1 MQLRARALIFA
12 ISASAAVSVSAQA
25 QDASATTPP
34 PAAAAPA
41 TPPDAATT
49 STNAAADTGV
59 AGGPSADRKAAG
71 EDIVVTGSR
80 VRRKDLTTPAPVTV
94 ISREQIVSSGIASI
108 GDFLQQIP
116 EQGGALNTNVN
127 NGGDGETAISLRN
140 LGAART
146 LVLVDGK
153 RWVNGGSGAGSFVD
167 LNSIPTAAIERVEVL
182 KDGAS
187 AVYGSD
193 AIGGVVNIITRRRVN
208 GVEAQAYGGESPHGD
223 AQQYDLS
230 ITGGATS
237 DKGSFMFNAEYF
249 NQQAMFAGNRD
260 WAKTAVAYDYT
271 VPPGTAGQVT
281 TSGSGTI
288 PSGRATVDLN
298 ACNGN
303 ALCNSLAATFSGA
316 LKCKPG
322 ASCVVGVRPDTTT
335 AACGAG
341 ALAVGTDLTK
351 CNVDG
356 WRPVVSSGANNDLY
370 NFQAV
375 NYLVTP
381 STRMSLFSNGDFHIS
396 NSARAYFQGSY
407 LNRQSG
413 VQLASEPLSTGAFG
427 VQIPIDNVYNPFGD
441 STNPACH
448 PLANGDAPP
457 GCGQAVSA
465 ARRLT
470 DAGGRTTAFDL
481 NTIRAVVGM
490 DGTLPEEFGP
500 LQGLFW
506 DVSFNYG
513 RTQGTT
519 TFGGSVNT
527 GATANALGATFPG
540 AGTSTGFGCG
550 PNSGSAINGCTPANL
565 FGASLTPD
573 MLSSLGFYTGINS
586 GFTQLASTQANISAE
601 LFKLAADRPI
611 GLAAGYEYRAE
622 YGGFQP
628 DPIGAA
634 QQSFDFNSFPTKGSY
649 HVNEGYAE
657 LDIPVISN
665 VPGAEDLE
673 IQAALRV
680 FNYST
685 FGSDFTYKLGA
696 RWRPIRDLTVRGTYS
711 TGFRAPDVSN
721 LYGGAAPAAEVA
733 TDPCGNKNLDPRTSA
748 LGARCAQQGPLQGVT
763 RLNSGGF
770 NKAAANGDTSVQ
782 LNSTVGGNSL
792 LQPEKANIATVGLVF
807 EPSMLRGL
815 SATVDYYNI
824 KVTSD
829 ISSITAPVI
838 LNGCYNEGNDAYC
851 KLVTRDPTSGQISN
865 INDFLTNVGVIQ
877 TSGFDFAVRYG
888 FPTDFGRFGL
898 VFDSNYL
905 IYERQSFGD
914 GTLLE
919 TAGNYDFG
927 SGSPVGSLTPKLKF
941 NVGLNYA
948 LAGFSAGL
956 RARYIGGFDE
966 CAGTDGSSDG
976 GGFCSPDQ
984 RTDANGEIAKTS
996 GAAPLAAHH
1005 VPAYV
1010 TFDLGLSYLL
1020 KTSFGST
1027 TFSAGM
1033 RNILDK
1039 NPPFVYNETFIFT
1052 DPGYDLVGRFVYG
1065 RIAQSF

>member
-12 ISASAAVSVSAQA
+12 ISASAAVSISAQA

-34 PAAAAPA
+34 AAATTPA
-41 TPPDAATT
+41 TPDAATS
-49 STNAAADTGV
+49 STAPAADTGV
-59 AGGPSADRKAAG
+59 AGGTSADPNRKSAG

-153 RWVNGGSGAGSFVD
+153 RWVAGGSGAGSSVD
-167 LNSIPTAAIERVEVL
+167 LNSIPTSAIERVEIL

-208 GVEAQAYGGESPHGD
+208 GVELGVYGGESPHGD

-230 ITGGATS
+230 VTGGATS

-249 NQQAMFAGNRD
+249 NQQAMFAGARD
-260 WAKTAVAYDYT
+260 WAATALTYNYVNGT
-271 VPPGTAGQVT
+271 VSPG
-281 TSGSGTI
+281 GSPTI
-288 PSGRATVDLN
+288 PSGRASVNLN
-298 ACNGN
+298 ACGGNPLCTSLHTTFGN
-303 ALCNSLAATFSGA
+303 ALKCPATGNCVASL
-316 LKCKPG
+316 L
-322 ASCVVGVRPDTTT
+322 PDTTSP
-335 AACGAG
+335 ACGTTVP
-341 ALAVGTDLTK
+341 AVGADLTK
-351 CNVDG
+351 CQVGG
-356 WRPVVSSGANNDLY
+356 WRPAVLTPALQGTNTTNDLY
-370 NFQAV
+370 NFQSV

-381 STRMSLFSNGDFHIS
+381 STRMSLFTNGDYHLS

-413 VQLASEPLSTGAFG
+413 VQLASEPLSTAAFDA
-427 VQIPIDNVYNPFGD
+427 VLPTDNVYNPFGATA
-441 STNPACH
+441 S
-448 PLANGDAPP
+448 GP
-457 GCGQAVSA
+457 GQSISA
-465 ARRLT
+465 ARRLN
-470 DAGGRTTAFDL
+470 DAGPRSTGFDL
-481 NTIRAVVGM
+481 STIRAVVGM
-490 DGTLPEEFGP
+490 DGTLPEDFGP
-500 LQGLFW
+500 LQGVFW

-513 RTQGTT
+513 RTSGTT
-519 TFGGSVNT
+519 TFNGSVNT
-527 GATANALGATFPG
+527 LSTTNALGDTFTDASGTPQCG
-540 AGTSTGFGCG
+540 ANAASQI
-550 PNSGSAINGCTPANL
+550 AGCTPANL
-565 FGASLTPD
+565 FGPPGSITPA
-573 MLSSLGFYTGINS
+573 MLSSLGFYTGVDS

-611 GLAAGYEYRAE
+611 GLAAGYEYRSE

-634 QQSFDFNSFPTKGSY
+634 QESFDFNSFPTKGSY

-665 VPGAEDLE
+665 VPGAEDVE

-680 FNYST
+680 FDYST
-685 FGSDFTYKLGA
+685 FGSDFTYKLGG
-696 RWRPIRDLTVRGTYS
+696 RWRPIRDVTIRGTYS
-711 TGFRAPDVSN
+711 TGFRAPGVSD
-721 LYGGAAPAAEVA
+721 LFGGQVPAAEVA
-733 TDPCGNKNLDPRTSA
+733 TDPCAPAGIDPNSA
-748 LGARCAQQGPLQGVT
+748 LGKRCSSQAAVQGV
-763 RLNSGGF
+763 
-770 NKAAANGDTSVQ
+770 ANGSKVVSNGDPNQ
-782 LNSTVGGNSL
+782 QINSATGGNPN
-792 LQPEKANIATVGLVF
+792 LQPEKANIGTFGLVF
-807 EPSMLRGL
+807 EPTMLRGF
-815 SATVDYYNI
+815 SATLDYYNI
-824 KVTSD
+824 KVTQNLGA
-829 ISSITAPVI
+829 ITTPVI
-838 LNGCYNEGNDAYC
+838 LNGCYSGGNDAYC
-851 KLVTRDPTSGQISN
+851 KLITRDPNSGFISVVSDLEN
-865 INDFLTNVGVIQ
+865 NVGSLQ
-877 TSGFDFAVRYG
+877 TSGIDFAVRYG
-888 FPTDFGRFGL
+888 FPTDFGRIGL
-898 VFDSNYL
+898 VFDSTYL
-905 IYERQSFGD
+905 IYERQALAD
-914 GTLLE
+914 GSVIN

-927 SGSPVGSLTPKLKF
+927 SGSPVGSLTPKVKF
-941 NVGLNYA
+941 NVGVNYA

-966 CAGTDGSSDG
+966 CAGGDGASDSSGLCSQPVLGADG
-976 GGFCSPDQ
+976 
-984 RTDANGEIAKTS
+984 N
-996 GAAPLAAHH
+996 PLPAHH

-1020 KTSFGST
+1020 KTSFGNT

-1039 NPPFVYNETFIFT
+1039 NPPYVYNESFIFT

-1065 RIAQSF
+1065 RISQTF

>member
-1 MQLRARALIFA
+1 MQLRARALYLA
-12 ISASAAVSVSAQA
+12 VSASVAVSVSAQA

-34 PAAAAPA
+34 AAATAPA

-140 LGAART
+140 LGASRT

-167 LNSIPTAAIERVEVL
+167 LNSVPTAAIERVEVL

-249 NQQAMFAGNRD
+249 NQQAMFAGARD
-260 WAKTAVAYDYT
+260 WAKSAVTLNYVTGA
-271 VPPGTAGQVT
+271 VT
-281 TSGSGTI
+281 TGGSGTI

-303 ALCNSLAATFSGA
+303 ALCSKLNTAFSTA

-322 ASCVVGVRPDTTT
+322 ASCPIGFRPDTTSPQ
-335 AACGAG
+335 CAG
-341 ALAVGTDLTK
+341 DGTTSVGPAGTDLTK

-356 WRPVVSSGANNDLY
+356 WRPVVSAGANNDLY

-427 VQIPIDNVYNPFGD
+427 VQLPIDNAFNPFGNASNAACVPD
-441 STNPACH
+441 ADGNP
-448 PLANGDAPP
+448 PP

-527 GATANALGATFPG
+527 LATANALGPTSGTG
-540 AGTSTGFGCG
+540 ANLQCGAANSPISGC
-550 PNSGSAINGCTPANL
+550 SPANL
-565 FGASLTPD
+565 FGGPLTPA
-573 MLSSLGFYTGINS
+573 MLNSLGFYTGINS

-634 QQSFDFNSFPTKGSY
+634 QESFDFNSFPTKGSY

-680 FNYST
+680 FNYNT
-685 FGSDFTYKLGA
+685 FGTDATYKLGA
-696 RWRPIRDLTVRGTYS
+696 RWRPIRDVTVRGTYS
-711 TGFRAPDVSN
+711 TGFRAPDVSS
-721 LYGGAAPAAEVA
+721 LFGGAAPSAEVA
-733 TDPCGNKNLDPRTSA
+733 SDPCGPTTLSPTSTA
-748 LGARCAQQGPLQGVT
+748 GARCLQFGPTQGVT
-763 RLNSGGF
+763 RPRSGDGL
-770 NKAAANGDTSVQ
+770 NKALGNGDQSVQ
-782 LNSTVGGNSL
+782 LNSTVGGNSA
-792 LQPEKANIATVGLVF
+792 LQPEKAKIATIGLVV

-815 SATVDYYNI
+815 SATLDYYNI
-824 KVTSD
+824 KVTED
-829 ISSITAPVI
+829 IASITAPVI

-851 KLVTRDPTSGQISN
+851 KLVSRDPTSGQISN
-865 INDFLTNVGVIQ
+865 INDFLTNVGTIQ

-888 FPTDFGRFGL
+888 FPTDFGRFGV

-914 GTLLE
+914 GSLLE

-927 SGSPVGSLTPKLKF
+927 SGSPVGSLTPKIKF

-948 LAGFSAGL
+948 LGGFSAGL

-966 CAGTDGSSDG
+966 CAGTGQGAGSSAA

-984 RTDANGEIAKTS
+984 RADVNGDVATKS
-996 GAAPLAAHH
+996 GLPPVASSH

-1020 KTSFGST
+1020 KTSFGNT

>member
-1 MQLRARALIFA
+1 MQLRARALILA
-12 ISASAAVSVSAQA
+12 VSASVAVSVSAKA

-34 PAAAAPA
+34 PAATTP
-41 TPPDAATT
+41 PPDAATT
-49 STNAAADTGV
+49 STAPAAETGV
-59 AGGPSADRKAAG
+59 AGGPSADRKSAG

-153 RWVNGGSGAGSFVD
+153 RWVGGGSGAGSFVD

-208 GVEAQAYGGESPHGD
+208 GVELGVYGGESPHGD

-230 ITGGATS
+230 VTGGATS

-249 NQQAMFAGNRD
+249 NQQAMFAGARD
-260 WAKTAVAYDYT
+260 WAKSALTYNYT
-271 VPPGTAGQVT
+271 NGNVT
-281 TSGSGTI
+281 TGGSPTI
-288 PSGRATVDLN
+288 PSGRAAVN
-298 ACNGN
+298 IGACNGN
-303 ALCNSLAATFSGA
+303 ALCQNIFSTFGTA
-316 LKCKPG
+316 LKCPATGKCN
-322 ASCVVGVRPDTTT
+322 ATLRPDTTSP
-335 AACGAG
+335 ACTGPVALGA
-341 ALAVGTDLTK
+341 DLTK
-351 CNVDG
+351 CQVGG
-356 WRPVVSSGANNDLY
+356 WRPAVLTTALQGANPTNDLY

-381 STRMSLFSNGDFHIS
+381 STRMSLFTNGDYHLS

-413 VQLASEPLSTGAFG
+413 VQLASEPLSTAAFG
-427 VQIPIDNVYNPFGD
+427 VQIPADNVYNPFGQ
-441 STNPACH
+441 P
-448 PLANGDAPP
+448 
-457 GCGQAVSA
+457 VSA
-465 ARRLT
+465 ARRLN

-481 NTIRAVVGM
+481 STIRAVVGL

-500 LQGLFW
+500 MQGVFW

-513 RTQGTT
+513 RTSGTT
-519 TFGGSVNT
+519 TFNGSVNT
-527 GATANALGATFPG
+527 GATANALGSTFADP
-540 AGTSTGFGCG
+540 TNLSGFGCG
-550 PNSGSAINGCTPANL
+550 TNANTSIAGCTPANL
-565 FGASLTPD
+565 FGPPGSITPA

-601 LFKLAADRPI
+601 LFKLASDRPI

-622 YGGFQP
+622 YGGFEP

-634 QQSFDFNSFPTKGSY
+634 GLSFDFNSTPTRGSF

-680 FNYST
+680 FDYST
-685 FGSDFTYKLGA
+685 FGSDYTYKLGG
-696 RWRPIRDLTVRGTYS
+696 RWRPIRDVTIRGTYS

-721 LYGGAAPAAEVA
+721 LYGGQAPAAESA
-733 TDPCGNKNLDPRTSA
+733 SDPCGPSSVSLTSNDPVLRA
-748 LGARCAQQGPLQGVT
+748 LASRCAAVAASQGT
-763 RLNSGGF
+763 TAA
-770 NKAAANGDTSVQ
+770 KAVANGGVDQ
-782 LNSTVGGNSL
+782 QINSNTGGNPA
-792 LQPEKANIATVGLVF
+792 LQPEKANIATFGIVF
-807 EPSMLRGL
+807 EPTMVRGL

-824 KVTSD
+824 KVTQNIGA
-829 ISSITAPVI
+829 ISTPVI
-838 LNGCYNEGNDAYC
+838 LNGCYNSGNDAYC
-851 KLVTRDPTSGQISN
+851 KLVTRDANTGVISVVSDLLN
-865 INDFLTNVGVIQ
+865 NVGSLQ
-877 TSGFDFAVRYG
+877 TSGIDFAVRYG

-898 VFDSNYL
+898 VFDSTYL
-905 IYERQSFGD
+905 IYERQALAD
-914 GTLLE
+914 GSVIE

-927 SGSPVGSLTPKLKF
+927 TGSPVGSLTPKVKF
-941 NVGLNYA
+941 NVGVNYA
-948 LAGFSAGL
+948 LAGFSAGI

-966 CAGTDGSSDG
+966 CAGVDNASDSAG
-976 GGFCSPDQ
+976 VCSP
-984 RTDANGEIAKTS
+984 S
-996 GAAPLAAHH
+996 GRILGADGNPLPAHH

-1020 KTSFGST
+1020 KTSFGNT

-1033 RNILDK
+1033 RNVLDK
-1039 NPPFVYNETFIFT
+1039 NPPYVYNESFIFT

-1065 RIAQSF
+1065 RISQTF